1 MTAFLSTMSEFYNH
15 LILSGT
21 KIAGAY
27 GKPAVGFYNHLILSG
42 TKIRS
47 VKSHFSDEFYNH
59 LILSSTKIYADSG
72 TCISCFTIT

>member
-1 MTAFLSTMSEFYNH
+1 MTAFLSTMSE
-15 LILSGT
+15 
-21 KIAGAY
+21 
-27 GKPAVGFYNHLILSG
+27 FYNHLILSG